1 MLFPRRLCLRR
12 RINMSLGLT
21 YAFARTHRV
30 LVVDG
35 DEGGLQL
42 LCCKTTT
49 PAAIAEVKRSLVPT
63 EVRLV
68 LCEEDALQDQINDSY
83 QRKQGDAMSAIG
95 DISDEVDLDRLAEEI
110 PESQDLL
117 DAQDDAPVIRLINA
131 LFGEALKRDASDI
144 HIETY
149 ERTMSVRLRVDGILQ
164 EVLTP
169 SRRLAPLLV
178 SRIKVMSR
186 LDIAEK
192 RVPQDGRVSLRIA
205 GRSVD
210 IRVSTIPSNYGER
223 VVMRL
228 LDKQAAR
235 IDLNHLGM
243 PASQLATLKDLLHQP
258 NGIILVTGPT
268 GSGKT
273 TTLYAGLMA
282 LNDRRR
288 NILTVEDPV
297 EYDIEGIGQTQVHAK
312 VGMTFA
318 RGLRAILRQDPD
330 VVMLGEIR
338 DQETAEI
345 AVQASLTGHL
355 VLSTLHTNTA
365 VGAITRLVDIGVEPY
380 LIASSLKGVLAQRLV
395 RRLCGECREPIEL
408 DRAEARLL
416 GDADLE
422 GQPAFAAKGCDS
434 CQQTGY
440 RGRQGVYELLV
451 VDREVA
457 DLVHNKAGENEII
470 RYMGNN
476 MHSLMSEGR
485 RLVLEG
491 KTSIDELLRSVREGT
506 DAGV

>member
-1 MLFPRRLCLRR
+1 
-12 RINMSLGLT
+12 
-21 YAFARTHRV
+21 
-30 LVVDG
+30 
-35 DEGGLQL
+35 
-42 LCCKTTT
+42 
-49 PAAIAEVKRSLVPT
+49 
-63 EVRLV
+63 
-68 LCEEDALQDQINDSY
+68 
-83 QRKQGDAMSAIG
+83 
-95 DISDEVDLDRLAEEI
+95 
-110 PESQDLL
+110 
-117 DAQDDAPVIRLINA
+117 
-131 LFGEALKRDASDI
+131 
-144 HIETY
+144 
-149 ERTMSVRLRVDGILQ
+149 
-164 EVLTP
+164 
-169 SRRLAPLLV
+169 
-178 SRIKVMSR
+178 MSR

-205 GRSVD
+205 GRAVD
-210 IRVSTIPSNYGER
+210 VRVSTIPSNYGER

-235 IDLNHLGM
+235 IDLEQLGM
-243 PASQLATLKDLLHQP
+243 PSRTLDTLKDLLQQP

-365 VGAITRLVDIGVEPY
+365 VGAVTRLVDIGVEPY

-395 RRLCGECREPIEL
+395 RKLCQTCRHPIVL
-408 DRAEARLL
+408 DKTEARLL
-416 GDADLE
+416 GDPKLE
-422 GQPAFAAKGCDS
+422 GQAAFNAAGCEE
-434 CQQTGY
+434 CQHTGY

-451 VDREVA
+451 IDREVA
-457 DLVHNKAGENEII
+457 ELIHNRAGEQDIL
-470 RYMGNN
+470 RQVGDHMP
-476 MHSLMSEGR
+476 SLMSEGR
-485 RLVLEG
+485 RLVLDG
-491 KTSIDELLRSVREGT
+491 QTSLDELLRSVRESSN
-506 DAGV
+506 AGL

>member
-1 MLFPRRLCLRR
+1 
-12 RINMSLGLT
+12 MSQPLS
-21 YAFARTHRV
+21 YAFARSNRV
-30 LVVDG
+30 LVEEVGANSFDI
-35 DEGGLQL
+35 
-42 LCCKTTT
+42 LCCKET
-49 PAAIAEVKRSLVPT
+49 PASAVAEVQR
-63 EVRLV
+63 V
-68 LCEEDALQDQINDSY
+68 LHGQVKLTLCDEAILQEKINETF
-83 QRKQGDAMSAIG
+83 QRQQGDAMSAMG
-95 DISDEVDLDRLAEEI
+95 DISNEVDLDRLAEEI

-149 ERTMSVRLRVDGILQ
+149 EKTMSVRLRVDGILQ

-210 IRVSTIPSNYGER
+210 VRVSTIPSNYGER

-235 IDLNHLGM
+235 IDINQLGM
-243 PASQLATLKDLLHQP
+243 PDKTLSTLKDLLQQP
-258 NGIILVTGPT
+258 NGILLVTGPT

-273 TTLYAGLMA
+273 TTLYAGLMS

-297 EYDIEGIGQTQVHAK
+297 EYDIDGIGQTQVHAK

-330 VVMLGEIR
+330 VVMLGEVR
-338 DQETAEI
+338 DKETAEI
-345 AVQASLTGHL
+345 AVQASLTGHM

-365 VGAITRLVDIGVEPY
+365 VGAVTRLVDIGVEPY

-395 RRLCGECREPIEL
+395 RKLCQQCRHEIVL
-408 DRAEARLL
+408 DKTEARLL
-416 GDADLE
+416 GDPKLE
-422 GQPAFAAKGCDS
+422 GSKAFNATGCDD
-434 CQQTGY
+434 CQHTGY
-440 RGRQGVYELLV
+440 KGRQGVYELLV
-451 VDREVA
+451 IDREVA
-457 DLVHNKAGENEII
+457 ELIHNRASEHDILRQVGSD
-470 RYMGNN
+470 MP
-476 MHSLMSEGR
+476 SLMGEGR
-485 RLVLEG
+485 RLVLSG
-491 KTSIDELLRSVREGT
+491 QTSVDELLRSVREGG
-506 DAGV
+506 DAGL

>member
-1 MLFPRRLCLRR
+1 MPEQIL
-12 RINMSLGLT
+12 S
-21 YAFARTHRV
+21 YAFARNNRV
-30 LVVDG
+30 LL
-35 DEGGLQL
+35 EPLEQGGLSL
-42 LCCKTTT
+42 LCCQST
-49 PAAIAEVKRSLVPT
+49 PPSALAEIQRVLGSQFQLQ
-63 EVRLV
+63 
-68 LCEEDALQDQINDSY
+68 LCEESALQEKINTTF
-83 QRKQGDAMSAIG
+83 QRQQGDAMSAMG

-149 ERTMSVRLRVDGILQ
+149 EKTMSVRLRVDGILQ

-169 SRRLAPLLV
+169 NRRLAPLLV
-178 SRIKVMSR
+178 SRIKVMSK

-210 IRVSTIPSNYGER
+210 VRVSTIPSNYGER

-235 IDLNHLGM
+235 IDLKHLGM
-243 PASQLATLKDLLHQP
+243 PERTLAQLIDLLHQP

-273 TTLYAGLMA
+273 TTLYAGLME

-330 VVMLGEIR
+330 VVMVGEIR

-345 AVQASLTGHL
+345 AVQASLTGHM

-395 RRLCGECREPIEL
+395 RRLCQDCREPISL
-408 DRAEARLL
+408 DKTEARLL
-416 GDADLE
+416 GDPSLE
-422 GQPAFAAKGCDS
+422 GKTAYNAAGCEA
-434 CQQTGY
+434 CQHTGY

-451 VDREVA
+451 IDRELA
-457 DLVHNKAGENEII
+457 ELIHNRAGEQEVL
-470 RYMGNN
+470 RYVGNKMN
-476 MHSLMSEGR
+476 TLMSEGR
-485 RLVLEG
+485 RLVLSG
-491 KTSIDELLRSVREGT
+491 QTSLDELLRSVREGG
-506 DAGV
+506 DAGL

>member
-1 MLFPRRLCLRR
+1 MPEQIL
-12 RINMSLGLT
+12 S
-21 YAFARTHRV
+21 YAFARNNRV
-30 LVVDG
+30 LVEAEQNGALSVLCCTATPPAALAEVQRVLSSDF
-35 DEGGLQL
+35 QL
-42 LCCKTTT
+42 LL
-49 PAAIAEVKRSLVPT
+49 SD
-63 EVRLV
+63 
-68 LCEEDALQDQINDSY
+68 EEALLEKINATF
-83 QRKQGDAMSAIG
+83 QRQQGDAMSAMG
-95 DISDEVDLDRLAEEI
+95 DISSEVDLDRLAEEI

-149 ERTMSVRLRVDGILQ
+149 EKTMSVRLRVDGILQ

-169 SRRLAPLLV
+169 NRRLAPLLV
-178 SRIKVMSR
+178 SRIKVMSK

-210 IRVSTIPSNYGER
+210 VRVSTIPSNYGER

-235 IDLNHLGM
+235 IDLKHLGM
-243 PASQLATLKDLLHQP
+243 PKRTLTQLVDLLHQP

-273 TTLYAGLMA
+273 TTLYAGLME

-330 VVMLGEIR
+330 VVMVGEIR

-395 RRLCGECREPIEL
+395 RRLCEDCRQAITL
-408 DRAEARLL
+408 DETEARLL
-416 GDADLE
+416 GDASL
-422 GQPAFAAKGCDS
+422 KGKTAYNACGCEA
-434 CQQTGY
+434 CQNTGY

-451 VDREVA
+451 IDRE
-457 DLVHNKAGENEII
+457 LSELIHNRAGEQEIL
-470 RYMGNN
+470 RYAACN
-476 MHSLMSEGR
+476 MTTLMSEGR

-491 KTSIDELLRSVREGT
+491 QTSLDELLRSVREGG
-506 DAGV
+506 DAGL

>member
-1 MLFPRRLCLRR
+1 MHTPPGSL
-12 RINMSLGLT
+12 SLGNNGL
-21 YAFARTHRV
+21 
-30 LVVDG
+30 LVQEVDG
-35 DEGGLQL
+35 DHLEL
-42 LCCKTTT
+42 LCCASTP
-49 PAAIAEVKRSLVPT
+49 PAALAEVQRALSAPFTLT
-63 EVRLV
+63 
-68 LCEEDALQDQINDSY
+68 LCDEAELQDKINEAF
-83 QRKQGDAMSAIG
+83 QRQQGDAMSAMG

-149 ERTMSVRLRVDGILQ
+149 EKSMSVRLRVDGILQ

-169 SRRLAPLLV
+169 NRRLAPLLV

-210 IRVSTIPSNYGER
+210 VRVSTIPSNYGER

-235 IDLNHLGM
+235 IDLSQLGM
-243 PASQLATLKDLLHQP
+243 PAKTLTTLTDLLHQP

-282 LNDRRR
+282 LNDRKR

-330 VVMLGEIR
+330 VVMVGEIR

-365 VGAITRLVDIGVEPY
+365 IGAITRLVDIGVEPY

-395 RRLCGECREPIEL
+395 RRLCHECREPIQL
-408 DRAEARLL
+408 DATEARLL
-416 GDADLE
+416 GDSSLE
-422 GQPAFAAKGCDS
+422 GKQAYNAAGCDA
-434 CQQTGY
+434 CQHTGY

-451 VDREVA
+451 IDREVGEM
-457 DLVHNKAGENEII
+457 VHNRAGEQEIQ
-470 RYMGNN
+470 RHVAGTMNT
-476 MHSLMSEGR
+476 LMSEGR

-491 KTSIDELLRSVREGT
+491 QTSLDELLRSVREGT
-506 DAGV
+506 DASL

>member
-1 MLFPRRLCLRR
+1 
-12 RINMSLGLT
+12 MSRPLS
-21 YAFARTHRV
+21 YAFARTNRLLVEDGEHGPQV
-30 LVVDG
+30 LV
-35 DEGGLQL
+35 
-42 LCCKTTT
+42 CRTT
-49 PAAIAEVKRSLVPT
+49 PASALAEVQRALNTSFSMA
-63 EVRLV
+63 
-68 LCEEDALQDQINDSY
+68 LCDEDALQEKINEAF
-83 QRKQGDAMSAIG
+83 QRQQGDAMSAMG

-149 ERTMSVRLRVDGILQ
+149 EKTMSVRLRVDGILQ

-169 SRRLAPLLV
+169 NRRLAPLLV

-210 IRVSTIPSNYGER
+210 VRVSTIPSNYGER

-235 IDLNHLGM
+235 IDLSHLGM
-243 PASQLATLKDLLHQP
+243 PERTLAKLTDLLHQP

-282 LNDRRR
+282 LNDRKR

-330 VVMLGEIR
+330 VVMVGEIR

-345 AVQASLTGHL
+345 AVQASLTGHM

-365 VGAITRLVDIGVEPY
+365 IGAITRLVDIGVEPY

-395 RRLCGECREPIEL
+395 RRLCQSCRQPITL
-408 DRAEARLL
+408 DATEARLL
-416 GDADLE
+416 GDTQLE
-422 GQPAFAAKGCDS
+422 GQQAYNAGGCDA
-434 CQQTGY
+434 CQHSGY

-451 VDREVA
+451 IDRELA
-457 DLVHNKAGENEII
+457 EMIHNRAGEQEIQ
-470 RYMGNN
+470 RYASARMTT
-476 MHSLMSEGR
+476 LMSEGR

-491 KTSIDELLRSVREGT
+491 QTSLDELLRSVREGA
-506 DAGV
+506 DAGL

>member
-1 MLFPRRLCLRR
+1 
-12 RINMSLGLT
+12 MSQPLS
-21 YAFARTHRV
+21 YAFARSNRV
-30 LVVDG
+30 LVEDRSDG
-35 DEGGLQL
+35 SFDV
-42 LCCKTTT
+42 LCCKET
-49 PAAIAEVKRSLVPT
+49 PASAVAEVQR
-63 EVRLV
+63 V
-68 LCEEDALQDQINDSY
+68 LAGQVNLTLCDEKTLQDKINETF
-83 QRKQGDAMSAIG
+83 QRQQGDAMSAMG
-95 DISDEVDLDRLAEEI
+95 DISSEVDLDRLAEEI

-149 ERTMSVRLRVDGILQ
+149 EKTMSVRLRVDGILQ

-210 IRVSTIPSNYGER
+210 VRVSTIPSNYGER

-235 IDLNHLGM
+235 IDINQLGM
-243 PASQLATLKDLLHQP
+243 PEKTLAALKDLLQQP
-258 NGIILVTGPT
+258 NGILLVTGPT

-273 TTLYAGLMA
+273 TTLYAGLMS

-297 EYDIEGIGQTQVHAK
+297 EYDIDGIGQTQVHAK

-330 VVMLGEIR
+330 VVMLGEVR
-338 DQETAEI
+338 DKETAEI
-345 AVQASLTGHL
+345 AVQASLTGHM

-365 VGAITRLVDIGVEPY
+365 VGAVTRLVDIGVEPY
-380 LIASSLKGVLAQRLV
+380 LIASSLKGVVAQRLV
-395 RRLCGECREPIEL
+395 RKLCQHCRHEIIL
-408 DRAEARLL
+408 DKTEARLL
-416 GDADLE
+416 GDLSLE
-422 GQPAFAAKGCDS
+422 GHKAYNAAGCDE
-434 CQQTGY
+434 CQHTGY
-440 RGRQGVYELLV
+440 KGRQGVYELLV

-457 DLVHNKAGENEII
+457 ELIHNRASEQDILRKV
-470 RYMGNN
+470 GND
-476 MHSLMSEGR
+476 MPSLMGEGR
-485 RLVLEG
+485 RLVLAG
-491 KTSIDELLRSVREGT
+491 QTSLDELLRSVREGG
-506 DAGV
+506 DAGL

>member
-1 MLFPRRLCLRR
+1 MIR
-12 RINMSLGLT
+12 SLS
-21 YAFARTHRV
+21 YAFARNNRV
-30 LVVDG
+30 LIDESDDG
-35 DEGGLQL
+35 AVQL
-42 LCCKTTT
+42 LCCEST
-49 PAAIAEVKRSLVPT
+49 PPDAVAEVQR
-63 EVRLV
+63 V
-68 LCEEDALQDQINDSY
+68 LDAPFALQLCDEADLQERINAAF
-83 QRKQGDAMSAIG
+83 QRQQGDAMSAMG
-95 DISDEVDLDRLAEEI
+95 DISNEVDLDRLAEEI

-149 ERTMSVRLRVDGILQ
+149 EKTMSVRLRVDGILQ

-169 SRRLAPLLV
+169 HRRLAPLLV

-210 IRVSTIPSNYGER
+210 VRVSTIPSNYGER

-243 PASQLATLKDLLHQP
+243 PDKTLHTLKELLHQP

-282 LNDRRR
+282 LNDRKR

-297 EYDIEGIGQTQVHAK
+297 EYDIDGIGQTQVHAK

-330 VVMLGEIR
+330 VVMVGEIR

-345 AVQASLTGHL
+345 AVQASLTGHM

-365 VGAITRLVDIGVEPY
+365 VGAITRLIDIGVEPY

-395 RRLCGECREPIEL
+395 RKLCHDCREPIEL
-408 DRAEARLL
+408 DETEARLL
-416 GDADLE
+416 GDPSVK
-422 GQPAFAAKGCDS
+422 GQPAYNASGCEA
-434 CQQTGY
+434 CQHTGY

-451 VDREVA
+451 IDREA
-457 DLVHNKAGENEII
+457 SELIHNRAGEQDIL
-470 RYMGNN
+470 RHAGGRMK
-476 MHSLMSEGR
+476 SLMSEGR

-491 KTSIDELLRSVREGT
+491 QTSVDELLRSVREGG

>member
-1 MLFPRRLCLRR
+1 
-12 RINMSLGLT
+12 MSQTLT
-21 YAFARTHRV
+21 YAFARSNRV
-30 LVVDG
+30 LIEENASG
-35 DEGGLQL
+35 ELML
-42 LCCKTTT
+42 LCCKQT
-49 PAAIAEVKRSLVPT
+49 PPSALAEVQRVIPQSLVFT
-63 EVRLV
+63 
-68 LCEEDALQDQINDSY
+68 LCEEKVLQDKINETF
-83 QRKQGDAMSAIG
+83 QRQQGDAMSAMG
-95 DISDEVDLDRLAEEI
+95 DISSEVDLDRLAEEI

-149 ERTMSVRLRVDGILQ
+149 EKTMSVRLRVDGILQ

-205 GRSVD
+205 GRAVD
-210 IRVSTIPSNYGER
+210 VRVSTIPSNYGER

-235 IDLNHLGM
+235 IDLEQLGM
-243 PASQLATLKDLLHQP
+243 PSRTLDTLKDLLQQP

-355 VLSTLHTNTA
+355 GLSTLHTNTA
-365 VGAITRLVDIGVEPY
+365 VGAVTRLVDIGVEPY

-395 RRLCGECREPIEL
+395 RKLCQTCRHPIVL
-408 DRAEARLL
+408 DKTEARLL
-416 GDADLE
+416 GDTKLE
-422 GQPAFAAKGCDS
+422 GQAAFNAAGCEE
-434 CQQTGY
+434 CQHTGY

-451 VDREVA
+451 IDREVA
-457 DLVHNKAGENEII
+457 ELIHNRAGEQDIL
-470 RYMGNN
+470 RQVGDHMP
-476 MHSLMSEGR
+476 SLMSEGR
-485 RLVLEG
+485 RLVLDG
-491 KTSIDELLRSVREGT
+491 QTSLDELLRSVRESSN
-506 DAGV
+506 AGL

>member
-1 MLFPRRLCLRR
+1 MPTEIL
-12 RINMSLGLT
+12 S
-21 YAFARTHRV
+21 YAFARNNRL
-30 LVVDG
+30 LVEERDG
-35 DEGGLQL
+35 ALQL
-42 LCCKTTT
+42 LCCTAT
-49 PAAIAEVKRSLVPT
+49 PPSALAELQR
-63 EVRLV
+63 V
-68 LCEEDALQDQINDSY
+68 LSQPFHLQLCDEEPLLEKINSAF
-83 QRKQGDAMSAIG
+83 QRQQGDAMSAMG
-95 DISDEVDLDRLAEEI
+95 DISNEVDLDRLAEEI

-149 ERTMSVRLRVDGILQ
+149 EKTMSVRLRVDGILQ

-169 SRRLAPLLV
+169 NRRLAPLLV
-178 SRIKVMSR
+178 SRIKVMSK

-210 IRVSTIPSNYGER
+210 VRVSTIPSNYGER

-235 IDLNHLGM
+235 IDLSQLGM
-243 PASQLATLKDLLHQP
+243 PEPTLNKLVDLLHQP

-273 TTLYAGLMA
+273 TTLYAGLME
-282 LNDRRR
+282 LNDRKR

-330 VVMLGEIR
+330 VVMVGEIR

-345 AVQASLTGHL
+345 AVQASLTGHM

-395 RRLCGECREPIEL
+395 RRLCQECREPVQL
-408 DRAEARLL
+408 DATEARLL
-416 GDADLE
+416 GDPSLQGKTAYN
-422 GQPAFAAKGCDS
+422 ASGCES
-434 CQQTGY
+434 CQHTGY

-451 VDREVA
+451 IDRELSQLIHDRA
-457 DLVHNKAGENEII
+457 AEQQILRAAGSGMNT
-470 RYMGNN
+470 
-476 MHSLMSEGR
+476 LMSEGR

-491 KTSIDELLRSVREGT
+491 QTSLDELLRSVREGAVSEGEGSN
-506 DAGV
+506 AGL

>member
-1 MLFPRRLCLRR
+1 
-12 RINMSLGLT
+12 MSAGLS
-21 YAFARTHRV
+21 YAFARSNRV
-30 LVVDG
+30 LVLDG
-35 DEGGLQL
+35 ERDGLQL
-42 LCCKTTT
+42 LCCLST
-49 PAAIAEVKRSLVPT
+49 PPQAIAEVKRSLVPRK
-63 EVRLV
+63 VSLV
-68 LCEEDALQDQINDSY
+68 MCEEEALKEQINDSF
-83 QRKQGDAMSAIG
+83 QRQQGDAMSAIG
-95 DISDEVDLDRLAEEI
+95 DISNEVDLDRLAEEI
-110 PESQDLL
+110 PDSQDLL

-149 ERTMSVRLRVDGILQ
+149 EKSMSVRLRVDGILQ

-169 SRRLAPLLV
+169 NRRLAPLLV

-243 PASQLATLKDLLHQP
+243 PEQQLATLKDLLHQP

-330 VVMLGEIR
+330 VVMVGEIR

-345 AVQASLTGHL
+345 AVQASLTGHM

-395 RRLCGECREPIEL
+395 RRLCTHCRQPHSL

-416 GDADLE
+416 GDPGIE
-422 GQPAFAAKGCDS
+422 GQQAFVATGCEE
-434 CQQTGY
+434 CQHTGY

-457 DLVHNKAGENEII
+457 DMIHNKAGENDIL
-470 RYMGNN
+470 RYLGGN

-506 DAGV
+506 DASV